1 MGIYSKYI
9 LPILINKIC
18 GDSLFTEQRNKIIPL
33 AYGNVLEIG
42 VGTGHNLPVYDGSK
56 VTKLTAIEPTDDT
69 WKQCKMDLKSLP
81 FGFEFIIASA
91 EELPFEDDSFDT
103 VVITYT
109 LCTIPDVEKA
119 LEEMRR
125 VLKPTGIL
133 LFSEHGLAPDKRIR
147 FVQNSLN
154 PVWKQFSGGCNLN
167 RNISQL
173 IEESGFEITK
183 LEQMYISGFKTGS
196 YNYLGTATKA

>member
-9 LPILINKIC
+9 LPILINKVC
-18 GDSLFTEQRNKIIPL
+18 GASLFSDQRNKIVPL

-42 VGTGHNLPVYDGSK
+42 IGTGHNLPVYDGSK
-56 VTKLTAIEPTDDT
+56 VTKLTAIEPTEDT
-69 WKQCKMDLKSLP
+69 WMQCKMDLKKLP
-81 FGFEFIIASA
+81 FDFEFIIASA
-91 EELPFEDDSFDT
+91 EKLPFPADSFDS

-109 LCTIPDVEKA
+109 LCTIPDVENA
-119 LEEMRR
+119 LKEMRR

-133 LFSEHGLAPDKRIR
+133 LFSEHGLAPDKRVR
-147 FVQNSLN
+147 FVQNNLN
-154 PVWKQFSGGCNLN
+154 PIWKQFSGGCNLN

-173 IEESGFEITK
+173 IEESGFKITK

-196 YNYLGTATKA
+196 YNYLGTAIKT

>member
-69 WKQCKMDLKSLP
+69 WKQCKMDLKTLP
-81 FGFEFIIASA
+81 FSFEFIIASA
-91 EELPFEDDSFDT
+91 EELPFEDNSFDT

-119 LEEMRR
+119 LKEMRR

-133 LFSEHGLAPDKRIR
+133 LFSEHGLAPDKRVR

-196 YNYLGTATKA
+196 YNYLGTATKG

>member
-18 GDSLFTEQRNKIIPL
+18 VASSFTKQRNKIIQL

-42 VGTGHNLPVYDGSK
+42 VGTGLSLPVYDGSK
-56 VTKLTAIEPTDDT
+56 VTKLTAIEPSEDI
-69 WKQCKMDLKSLP
+69 WEKCNIDLKKLP
-81 FGFEFIIASA
+81 FDFEFLIASA
-91 EELPFEDDSFDT
+91 EELPFKDNSFDT

-109 LCTIPDVEKA
+109 LCTIQDVEKA
-119 LEEMRR
+119 LKEMRR
-125 VLKPTGIL
+125 VLKPTGML

-154 PVWKQFSGGCNLN
+154 PIWKQFSGGCNLN
-167 RNISQL
+167 RNIPQL
-173 IEESGFEITK
+173 IEESGFEIIK
-183 LEQMYISGFKTGS
+183 LEKMYISTCKTGS
-196 YNYLGTATKA
+196 YNYSGTATKG